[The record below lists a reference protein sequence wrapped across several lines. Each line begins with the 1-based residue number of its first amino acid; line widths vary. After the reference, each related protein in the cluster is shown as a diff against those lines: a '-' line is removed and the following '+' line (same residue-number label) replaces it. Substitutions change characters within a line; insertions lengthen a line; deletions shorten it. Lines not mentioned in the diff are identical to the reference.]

1 MGLRDRRGGGDPAPA
16 PAAAPAQDLGRR
28 GQRQADRQ
36 EFGRRGS
43 ATTYKMRE
51 KLVSIGDDFWID
63 DDGGSRKFKVN
74 GKALRV
80 RDTLIFEDLNGNE
93 LVKLQSKAVAIRGK
107 MKIER
112 VNGSSGILTK
122 DLVNIIRDEYTLT
135 MDDGKVLRLKGNFLD
150 HEYEFF
156 EGDNKVGE
164 VSKKWFR
171 IRDTYGVQIEPGY
184 DDILLLAATVA
195 MDQGSHDVA

>member
-1 MGLRDRRGGGDPAPA
+1 MGLRDRANRGEPAPA
-16 PAAAPAQDLGRR
+16 QASPAAPVGRR
-28 GQRQADRQ
+28 EQRQADRG

-51 KLVSIGDDFWID
+51 KLVSIGDDFWIE
-63 DDGGSRKFKVN
+63 DDGGNRKCKVN
-74 GKALRV
+74 GKALRF
-80 RDTLIFEDLNGNE
+80 RDTLIFEDLSGNE
-93 LVKLQSKAVAIRGK
+93 LVKLQSKAIAVRDK

-112 VNGSSGILTK
+112 VNGPSGVLTK
-122 DLVNIIRDEYTLT
+122 DLVNIVRDEYTLT
-135 MDDGKVLRLKGNFLD
+135 VDDGRDLRLKGNFLD
-150 HEYEFF
+150 HEYEIFD
-156 EGDNKVGE
+156 GSNKVGE

-171 IRDTYGVQIEPGY
+171 VHDTYGVQIEPGY